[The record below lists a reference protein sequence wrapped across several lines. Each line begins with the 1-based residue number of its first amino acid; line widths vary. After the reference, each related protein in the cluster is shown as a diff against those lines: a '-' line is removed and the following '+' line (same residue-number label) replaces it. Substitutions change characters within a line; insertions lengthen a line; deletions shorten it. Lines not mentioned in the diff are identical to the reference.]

1 MNLSEKLAA
10 ANRVVEEQRAA
21 EAERIH
27 PPPPVWLPALAGVA
41 ALALVIY
48 AGTFAA
54 LIAIVLAFAAGLWHC
69 QCGHDA
75 EHRKVMRWMIRLL
88 LDPTLTGRKDPPSPR
103 N

>member
-1 MNLSEKLAA
+1 L
-10 ANRVVEEQRAA
+10 VELRGASYRTRHLKRAEPDRSRLQEGA
-21 EAERIH
+21 RISGN
-27 PPPPVWLPALAGVA
+27 PVPDFPEPT
-41 ALALVIY
+41 